1 MLKKLKLFFLWRKTI
16 KESKFEL
23 QQKFNLRIDSA
34 QRLYTVINVPEE
46 LIGEAYALKKQDIDR
61 ISETYIRGFSGE
73 LTQMLNER
81 GLQELFR
88 VYEIRK
94 VEKYSYLLVIGFS
107 LFESQRY
114 YNTVYYIITPLLILT
129 SIIFSSIFFL

>member
-1 MLKKLKLFFLWRKTI
+1 MVTVSQYNV
-16 KESKFEL
+16 SK
-23 QQKFNLRIDSA
+23 
-34 QRLYTVINVPEE
+34 
-46 LIGEAYALKKQDIDR
+46 

-114 YNTVYYIITPLLILT
+114 YNTVYYIVTPLLILT
-129 SIIFSSIFFL
+129 SSCR